1 MTTRCRVFVSSRPF
15 VACDDGEPKIC
26 KTRVTIRVDKDIVL
40 SLREYCAARSE
51 VK

>member
-26 KTRVTIRVDKDIVL
+26 KTRVAIRVDKDVVL
-40 SLREYCAARSE
+40 LLREYCAVQGE